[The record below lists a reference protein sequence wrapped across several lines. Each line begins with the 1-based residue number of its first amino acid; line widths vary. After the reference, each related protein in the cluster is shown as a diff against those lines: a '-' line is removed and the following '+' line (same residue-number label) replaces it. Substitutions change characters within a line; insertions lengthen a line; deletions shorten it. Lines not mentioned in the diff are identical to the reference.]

1 VLGFHIFY
9 RYVPVPYRLI
19 GSGLGSNGAASE
31 NGSTGIV
38 RILIDYRPA
47 LRQLTGVGLWV
58 TRLIEAL
65 GAGDGKD
72 AVILTA
78 FSSSWADRL
87 TASLPPGVTVI
98 DRRIPVALL
107 NRLWHRR
114 EWPPVEWLAPG
125 PFDVAHSPS
134 PLLIPSQRAARV
146 VTIHD
151 LDFLDH
157 PDRTVRE
164 IRRDYPTLARSHA
177 QRADGVIVPS
187 AYTADEVVRRLDV
200 PRDRITVCPNGAP
213 DWPVRTSTPTTG
225 HLLFVGTISP
235 RKNIDRL
242 LAAYTLLR
250 ARQINTPPLVLA
262 GQATAEAT
270 ETLAQLTRPP
280 LFGHVRHE
288 GYVDDERLRA
298 LYHGAV
304 LVVLPSLEEGFGI
317 PVLEAMKVGVP
328 VVAAQRGALP
338 EVVGDAGLLVDP
350 LDVPALASTLERL
363 LTDDQLRNRLS
374 AAGIA
379 RARSF
384 SWQASADALKTAYD
398 RAIRR
403 RQDRQTERA
412 DADRY

>member
-1 VLGFHIFY
+1 
-9 RYVPVPYRLI
+9 
-19 GSGLGSNGAASE
+19 
-31 NGSTGIV
+31 
-38 RILIDYRPA
+38 
-47 LRQLTGVGLWV
+47 
-58 TRLIEAL
+58 
-65 GAGDGKD
+65 
-72 AVILTA
+72 
-78 FSSSWADRL
+78 
-87 TASLPPGVTVI
+87 
-98 DRRIPVALL
+98 
-107 NRLWHRR
+107 
-114 EWPPVEWLAPG
+114 
-125 PFDVAHSPS
+125 
-134 PLLIPSQRAARV
+134 
-146 VTIHD
+146 
-151 LDFLDH
+151 
-157 PDRTVRE
+157 
-164 IRRDYPTLARSHA
+164 
-177 QRADGVIVPS
+177 
-187 AYTADEVVRRLDV
+187 
-200 PRDRITVCPNGAP
+200 
-213 DWPVRTSTPTTG
+213 
-225 HLLFVGTISP
+225 LFVGTISP